1 MSAEKLPKCT
11 PDPENKAQASATLH
25 QGNNCDGSNPVN
37 VTKSWSGKKVN
48 ESGSPIFL
56 PSFFRST

>member
-1 MSAEKLPKCT
+1 MLAEKLLKCT
-11 PDPENKAQASATLH
+11 PDSENKIKASATLH
-25 QGNNCDGSNPVN
+25 QGNNCGGSNPAN
-37 VTKSWSGKKVN
+37 ITKSWSGKKAN